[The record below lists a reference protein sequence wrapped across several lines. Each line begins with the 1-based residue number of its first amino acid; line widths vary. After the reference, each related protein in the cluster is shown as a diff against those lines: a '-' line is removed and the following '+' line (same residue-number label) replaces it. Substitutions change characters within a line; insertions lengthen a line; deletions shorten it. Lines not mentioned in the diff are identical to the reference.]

1 MYSTNR
7 QHPKRD
13 AIRHP
18 RLILAGPA
26 EYADH
31 NADIIY
37 FDIWKLEK
45 KRITN
50 PHCHD
55 DTFDCASLPTQRL
68 S

>member
-7 QHPKRD
+7 EHPEKD

-37 FDIWKLEK
+37 FDIWKLRK
-45 KRITN
+45 KRITKLRL
-50 PHCHD
+50 HH
-55 DTFDCASLPTQRL
+55 DTFDCASLPTQPL